1 MFQIANIGPMF
12 GQAYHFRSG
21 APERVPYAV
30 DRYTNE
36 VGRIIS
42 VLERRL
48 GAEKYLAGA
57 EYTIADIASWPWVR
71 NSNSHGQNM
80 DEFPN
85 VSRWIAEIGQRPAVR
100 RGLKA
105 LEKA

>member
-1 MFQIANIGPMF
+1 
-12 GQAYHFRSG
+12 
-21 APERVPYAV
+21 
-30 DRYTNE
+30 
-36 VGRIIS
+36 
-42 VLERRL
+42 
-48 GAEKYLAGA
+48 
-57 EYTIADIASWPWVR
+57 VR